1 MPFTNKHF
9 NAVHLSNT
17 IINNDRYF
25 YIGLTMKKL
34 LIILTMLAIVPIAF
48 SQARKTYIVK
58 AGEKIIEALPVEAR
72 FLYPQFTIGTVN
84 FKNNNVGTNLLNYNR
99 LLDEIQF
106 IDNKGD
112 TLSLSEEPTV
122 ASIYIAKDTFYFYQG
137 YVRMIATIK
146 NVKFGEKNVMVLSNR
161 QKIGGL
167 GELSSASIDTHVTLS
182 TSQGMRD
189 LVQKEQ
195 LTFAPYNTFY
205 IGDKFNRFKVLNKKN
220 LMNMYDKQEHEILA
234 FLNEQSINLLKA
246 EDVRKLIDFLKT
258 L

>member
-1 MPFTNKHF
+1 MKG
-9 NAVHLSNT
+9 V
-17 IINNDRYF
+17 F
-25 YIGLTMKKL
+25 YIRPAMKKL
-34 LIILTMLAIVPIAF
+34 LITLIVFAIVPMAF
-48 SQARKTYIVK
+48 GQARKTYTVK
-58 AGEKIIEALPVEAR
+58 AGEKIIEALPVEAQ
-72 FLYPQFTIGTVN
+72 FLYPQFMIGTVN

-122 ASIYIAKDTFYFYQG
+122 ASIYIARDTFYFYEG
-137 YVRMIATIK
+137 YVNLIARVK
-146 NVKFGEKNVMVLSNR
+146 DVKFGVKPLMVLSNR

-189 LVQKEQ
+189 LIQKEQ
-195 LTFAPYNTFY
+195 LTFALYTTFY

-220 LMNMYDKQEHEILA
+220 LMNMYDKKEFEIQD
-234 FLNEQSINLLKA
+234 FLNGQSINLLK
-246 EDVRKLIDFLKT
+246 EVEVRKLIEFLKT